1 MPEAQLDRFMLK
13 LHIGYPQKS
22 EERQILDLMATSA
35 PNLTVMPVVDPQQII
50 AARSVVNEIYID
62 DRVKDYIVDV
72 VWATRDPASYNL
84 KLDGLIRYGAS
95 PRATI
100 YLALAARAH
109 AFLNGRGYVTPQDV
123 KSIGTDV
130 LRHRVIVSYEA
141 EAETITS
148 ETIVDRIFRRP
159 ARPVIAQ
166 DRQTPAEILKKIR
179 ALEIKTKG
187 LVQTMFAGD
196 YHSVFKGRG
205 MNFEDVREYQPGDEI
220 RAIDWNVTARLGT
233 AFVKKFT
240 EERELTVVLVVD
252 VSASGNFGSASQSKR
267 ELAAEIACL
276 LAFSAIRN
284 NDKVGLLLFSDTVE
298 LFIPPKKGRSHTL
311 RIIREI
317 LFFEPAGRGTAPALA
332 LDYLNKVVTRRA
344 VVFFISDFQTSDFSR
359 ELSVSGRR
367 HDFIA
372 VHIQDQREEHLPN
385 VGIITLEDAETGE
398 QIEINTAD
406 RNTRALQRL
415 GGDATGRFEPDAP
428 PQQHRRHFIAHE
440 RELSARL
447 ALVFQ
452 TTGTTPRR
460 AMNWLTYVSFRRRRH
475 S

>member
-1 MPEAQLDRFMLK
+1 MKNAQ
-13 LHIGYPQKS
+13 
-22 EERQILDLMATSA
+22 
-35 PNLTVMPVVDPQQII
+35 
-50 AARSVVNEIYID
+50 
-62 DRVKDYIVDV
+62 
-72 VWATRDPASYNL
+72 
-84 KLDGLIRYGAS
+84 
-95 PRATI
+95 
-100 YLALAARAH
+100 
-109 AFLNGRGYVTPQDV
+109 
-123 KSIGTDV
+123 
-130 LRHRVIVSYEA
+130 
-141 EAETITS
+141 
-148 ETIVDRIFRRP
+148 
-159 ARPVIAQ
+159 
-166 DRQTPAEILKKIR
+166 QTPAEILKKIR

-252 VSASGNFGSASQSKR
+252 VSASGNFGSVSQSKR
-267 ELAAEIACL
+267 ELAAEVACV

-284 NDKVGLLLFSDTVE
+284 NDKVGLLLFSDCVE

-344 VVFFISDFQTSDFSR
+344 VVFFISDFQTDDFSR

-372 VHIQDQREEHLPN
+372 LHIQDQREEALPN

-398 QIEINTAD
+398 QIEINTGD
-406 RNTRALQRL
+406 RTTRARFSAQAETRRAELNRTLRRSNIDAISLRTGENYLPALRSFFKQR
-415 GGDATGRFEPDAP
+415 
-428 PQQHRRHFIAHE
+428 E
-440 RELSARL
+440 RRL
-447 ALVFQ
+447 AV
-452 TTGTTPRR
+452 R
-460 AMNWLTYVSFRRRRH
+460 
-475 S
+475 